1 MDKPAPGSL
10 HSINERAVATLART
24 LRHQQG
30 AFALIL
36 AHCNDNRVSQWAT
49 QRLQELLPLEVGVLH
64 LPSSSRSLLSP
75 IQHFCHPHPP
85 QALVVVGLEGLN
97 ELDDLLVATN
107 RSFNAFTH
115 QFNFPIILW
124 VNDRV
129 VRHLSR
135 YAPDL
140 KNRTP
145 TSIRFLADPLA
156 VPVASC

>member
-1 MDKPAPGSL
+1 M
-10 HSINERAVATLART
+10 ATLART
-24 LRHQQG
+24 IQHQQG

-36 AHCNDNRVSQWAT
+36 AHCNDGCVSQWAT
-49 QRLQELLPLEVGVLH
+49 HRLQELLSLEVGLLH
-64 LPSSSRSLLSP
+64 LPASSRSLLSP
-75 IQHFCHPHPP
+75 IQHFCHQHPP
-85 QALVVVGLEGLN
+85 QALVVVGLEDLN

-107 RSFNAFTH
+107 RAFNAFTH
-115 QFNFPIILW
+115 QFNFPVILW

-145 TSIRFLADPLA
+145 TSIRFLSDPLSDSLSDPL
-156 VPVASC
+156 VVSVASC